1 MRDYIFPTI
10 AIALVLTLGACSTNG
25 QSSQSRQSS
34 QIVQRRAC
42 APGEKHPWCMQLAQ
56 TQPLGAAPYG
66 LDKSSPTNPEMED
79 DHTPYP
85 TNPAL
90 SYTGPSPSTFPGLN
104 NFSGIGGMHIH

>member
-1 MRDYIFPTI
+1 MSIPYDVERRDQLFDHRVGMR
-10 AIALVLTLGACSTNG
+10 
-25 QSSQSRQSS
+25 
-34 QIVQRRAC
+34 RRRR
-42 APGEKHPWCMQLAQ
+42 Q

-66 LDKSSPTNPEMED
+66 LDKSGPTNPEMED